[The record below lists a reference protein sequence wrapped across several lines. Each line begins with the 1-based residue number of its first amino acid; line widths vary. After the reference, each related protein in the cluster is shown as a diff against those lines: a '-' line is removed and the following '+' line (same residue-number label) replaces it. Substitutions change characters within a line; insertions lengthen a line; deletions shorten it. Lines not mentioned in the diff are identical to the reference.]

1 MKVIANWK
9 MHGFKDDYLHW
20 YKNLSKTTDENLFDD
35 LGIAPPFTLLDECKT
50 HQSKIKLGAQNISHL
65 PEGPV
70 TGEIS
75 AAMIKN
81 SGADFVIL
89 GHSERRELHT
99 ETEEV
104 IKYKILEASNHNIHP
119 VLCIGEPKEIY
130 AAKKTEDFLYSQ
142 LQGSLNNLNNINLSI
157 AYEPIWAIGTGDV
170 AKPSDINKIHSIIK
184 EICSREFDVK
194 LENIIYG
201 GSVNDQNSKEIFEQ
215 PITVKNCIDEYVDS
229 LKKNINILNF
239 PIDPKKIN
247 KSIISTINKY
257 LRLSS
262 LILKKF
268 FSIKVKNVIKP
279 SNNVTKKTIIK
290 NRFLFINACINLIY
304 IKFKKK

>member
-20 YKNLSKTTDENLFDD
+20 YKNLSKTSDENLFDD

-89 GHSERRELHT
+89 GHSERRELQT

-104 IKYKILEASNHNIHP
+104 IKSKILEASNHNIHP
-119 VLCIGEPKEIY
+119 VLCIGEPKETY

-142 LQGSLNNLNNINLSI
+142 LQGSLNDLNNINLSI

-215 PITVKNCIDEYVDS
+215 EHVNGALIGGAS
-229 LKKNINILNF
+229 LDGHSFGRIANNF
-239 PIDPKKIN
+239 FEIHN
-247 KSIISTINKY
+247 G
-257 LRLSS
+257 
-262 LILKKF
+262 
-268 FSIKVKNVIKP
+268 
-279 SNNVTKKTIIK
+279 
-290 NRFLFINACINLIY
+290 
-304 IKFKKK
+304 

>member
-20 YKNLSKTTDENLFDD
+20 YKNLSKTADENLFDD

-119 VLCIGEPKEIY
+119 VLCIGEPIEIY
-130 AAKKTEDFLYSQ
+130 AAKKTQDFLYSQ

-215 PITVKNCIDEYVDS
+215 EHVNGALIGGAS
-229 LKKNINILNF
+229 LDGHSFGRIANNF
-239 PIDPKKIN
+239 FEIHN
-247 KSIISTINKY
+247 G
-257 LRLSS
+257 
-262 LILKKF
+262 
-268 FSIKVKNVIKP
+268 
-279 SNNVTKKTIIK
+279 
-290 NRFLFINACINLIY
+290 
-304 IKFKKK
+304 

>member
-20 YKNLSKTTDENLFDD
+20 YKNLSRTADENLFDD

-99 ETEEV
+99 ETGEV

-215 PITVKNCIDEYVDS
+215 EHVNGALIGGAS
-229 LKKNINILNF
+229 LDGHSFGRIANNF
-239 PIDPKKIN
+239 FEIHN
-247 KSIISTINKY
+247 G
-257 LRLSS
+257 
-262 LILKKF
+262 
-268 FSIKVKNVIKP
+268 
-279 SNNVTKKTIIK
+279 
-290 NRFLFINACINLIY
+290 
-304 IKFKKK
+304 

>member
-20 YKNLSKTTDENLFDD
+20 YKNLSKTADENLFDD

-99 ETEEV
+99 ETGEV

-194 LENIIYG
+194 LESIIYG

-215 PITVKNCIDEYVDS
+215 EHVNGALIGGAS
-229 LKKNINILNF
+229 LDGHSFGRIANNF
-239 PIDPKKIN
+239 FEIHN
-247 KSIISTINKY
+247 G
-257 LRLSS
+257 
-262 LILKKF
+262 
-268 FSIKVKNVIKP
+268 
-279 SNNVTKKTIIK
+279 
-290 NRFLFINACINLIY
+290 
-304 IKFKKK
+304 

>member
-20 YKNLSKTTDENLFDD
+20 YKNLSKTADENLFDR

-104 IKYKILEASNHNIHP
+104 IKSKILEASNHNIHP

-215 PITVKNCIDEYVDS
+215 EHVNGALIGGAS
-229 LKKNINILNF
+229 LDGHSFGRIANNF
-239 PIDPKKIN
+239 FEIHN
-247 KSIISTINKY
+247 G
-257 LRLSS
+257 
-262 LILKKF
+262 
-268 FSIKVKNVIKP
+268 
-279 SNNVTKKTIIK
+279 
-290 NRFLFINACINLIY
+290 
-304 IKFKKK
+304 

>member
-20 YKNLSKTTDENLFDD
+20 YKNLSKTADENLFDD

-89 GHSERRELHT
+89 GHSERRELHS

-104 IKYKILEASNHNIHP
+104 IKSKILEASNHNIHP

-130 AAKKTEDFLYSQ
+130 AAKKTQDFLYSQ

-215 PITVKNCIDEYVDS
+215 EHVNGALIGGAS
-229 LKKNINILNF
+229 LDGHSFGRIANNF
-239 PIDPKKIN
+239 FEIHN
-247 KSIISTINKY
+247 G
-257 LRLSS
+257 
-262 LILKKF
+262 
-268 FSIKVKNVIKP
+268 
-279 SNNVTKKTIIK
+279 
-290 NRFLFINACINLIY
+290 
-304 IKFKKK
+304 

>member
-20 YKNLSKTTDENLFDD
+20 YKNLSKTADENLFND

-104 IKYKILEASNHNIHP
+104 IKSKILEASNHNIHP

-142 LQGSLNNLNNINLSI
+142 LQGSLNDLNNINLSI

-215 PITVKNCIDEYVDS
+215 EHVNGALIGGAS
-229 LKKNINILNF
+229 LDGHSFGRIANNF
-239 PIDPKKIN
+239 FEIHN
-247 KSIISTINKY
+247 G
-257 LRLSS
+257 
-262 LILKKF
+262 
-268 FSIKVKNVIKP
+268 
-279 SNNVTKKTIIK
+279 
-290 NRFLFINACINLIY
+290 
-304 IKFKKK
+304 

>member
-20 YKNLSKTTDENLFDD
+20 YKNLSKTADENLFDD

-104 IKYKILEASNHNIHP
+104 IKSKILEASNHNIHP

-142 LQGSLNNLNNINLSI
+142 LQGSLDNLRNINLSI

-215 PITVKNCIDEYVDS
+215 EHVNGALIGGAS
-229 LKKNINILNF
+229 LDGHSFGRIANNF
-239 PIDPKKIN
+239 FEIHN
-247 KSIISTINKY
+247 G
-257 LRLSS
+257 
-262 LILKKF
+262 
-268 FSIKVKNVIKP
+268 
-279 SNNVTKKTIIK
+279 
-290 NRFLFINACINLIY
+290 
-304 IKFKKK
+304 

>member
-20 YKNLSKTTDENLFDD
+20 YKNLSKTADENLFDD

-70 TGEIS
+70 TGDIS
-75 AAMIKN
+75 AAMIKD

-104 IKYKILEASNHNIHP
+104 IKFKILEASNHNIHP

-194 LENIIYG
+194 LESIIYG

-215 PITVKNCIDEYVDS
+215 EHVNGALIGGAS
-229 LKKNINILNF
+229 LDGHSFGRIANNF
-239 PIDPKKIN
+239 FEIHN
-247 KSIISTINKY
+247 G
-257 LRLSS
+257 
-262 LILKKF
+262 
-268 FSIKVKNVIKP
+268 
-279 SNNVTKKTIIK
+279 
-290 NRFLFINACINLIY
+290 
-304 IKFKKK
+304 

>member
-20 YKNLSKTTDENLFDD
+20 YKNLSKTADENLFDD

-104 IKYKILEASNHNIHP
+104 IKSKILEASNHNIHP

-142 LQGSLNNLNNINLSI
+142 LQGSLNDLSTINLSI

-215 PITVKNCIDEYVDS
+215 EHVNGALIGGAS
-229 LKKNINILNF
+229 LDGHSFGRIANNF
-239 PIDPKKIN
+239 FEIHN
-247 KSIISTINKY
+247 G
-257 LRLSS
+257 
-262 LILKKF
+262 
-268 FSIKVKNVIKP
+268 
-279 SNNVTKKTIIK
+279 
-290 NRFLFINACINLIY
+290 
-304 IKFKKK
+304 

>member
-20 YKNLSKTTDENLFDD
+20 YKNLSKTADENLFDD

-50 HQSKIKLGAQNISHL
+50 HQSKIKLGAQNMCHL

-104 IKYKILEASNHNIHP
+104 IKSKILEASNHNIHP

-194 LENIIYG
+194 LESIIYG

-215 PITVKNCIDEYVDS
+215 EHVNGALIGGAS
-229 LKKNINILNF
+229 LDGYSFGRIANNF
-239 PIDPKKIN
+239 FEIHN
-247 KSIISTINKY
+247 G
-257 LRLSS
+257 
-262 LILKKF
+262 
-268 FSIKVKNVIKP
+268 
-279 SNNVTKKTIIK
+279 
-290 NRFLFINACINLIY
+290 
-304 IKFKKK
+304 

>member
-20 YKNLSKTTDENLFDD
+20 YKNLSKSADENLFDD

-104 IKYKILEASNHNIHP
+104 IKSKILEASNHNIHP

-142 LQGSLNNLNNINLSI
+142 LQGSLNDLNNINLSI

-215 PITVKNCIDEYVDS
+215 EHVNGALIGGAS
-229 LKKNINILNF
+229 LDGHSFGRIANNF
-239 PIDPKKIN
+239 FEIHN
-247 KSIISTINKY
+247 G
-257 LRLSS
+257 
-262 LILKKF
+262 
-268 FSIKVKNVIKP
+268 
-279 SNNVTKKTIIK
+279 
-290 NRFLFINACINLIY
+290 
-304 IKFKKK
+304 

>member
-9 MHGFKDDYLHW
+9 MHGFKNDYLHW
-20 YKNLSKTTDENLFDD
+20 YKNLSKTADENLFDD

-65 PEGPV
+65 PDGPV

-89 GHSERRELHT
+89 GHSERRELYT

-104 IKYKILEASNHNIHP
+104 IKFKILEASNHNIHP

-215 PITVKNCIDEYVDS
+215 EHVNGALIGGAS
-229 LKKNINILNF
+229 LDGHSFGRIANNF
-239 PIDPKKIN
+239 FEIHN
-247 KSIISTINKY
+247 G
-257 LRLSS
+257 
-262 LILKKF
+262 
-268 FSIKVKNVIKP
+268 
-279 SNNVTKKTIIK
+279 
-290 NRFLFINACINLIY
+290 
-304 IKFKKK
+304 

>member
-20 YKNLSKTTDENLFDD
+20 YKNLSKTADENLFND

-104 IKYKILEASNHNIHP
+104 IKSKILEASNHNIHP

-130 AAKKTEDFLYSQ
+130 AAKKTQDFLYSQ

-194 LENIIYG
+194 LESTIYG

-215 PITVKNCIDEYVDS
+215 EHVNGALIGGAS
-229 LKKNINILNF
+229 LDGHSFGRIANNF
-239 PIDPKKIN
+239 FEIHN
-247 KSIISTINKY
+247 G
-257 LRLSS
+257 
-262 LILKKF
+262 
-268 FSIKVKNVIKP
+268 
-279 SNNVTKKTIIK
+279 
-290 NRFLFINACINLIY
+290 
-304 IKFKKK
+304 

>member
-20 YKNLSKTTDENLFDD
+20 YKNLSKTADENLFND

-104 IKYKILEASNHNIHP
+104 IKSKILEASNHNIHP

-201 GSVNDQNSKEIFEQ
+201 GSVNDQNSKEIFKQEHVNGAL
-215 PITVKNCIDEYVDS
+215 IGGAS
-229 LKKNINILNF
+229 LDGHSFGRIANNF
-239 PIDPKKIN
+239 FEIHN
-247 KSIISTINKY
+247 G
-257 LRLSS
+257 
-262 LILKKF
+262 
-268 FSIKVKNVIKP
+268 
-279 SNNVTKKTIIK
+279 
-290 NRFLFINACINLIY
+290 
-304 IKFKKK
+304 

>member
-9 MHGFKDDYLHW
+9 MHGFKDDYLNW
-20 YKNLSKTTDENLFDD
+20 YKNLSKTADENLFDD

-104 IKYKILEASNHNIHP
+104 IKSKILEASNHNIHP

-142 LQGSLNNLNNINLSI
+142 LQGSLNDLNNINLSI

-194 LENIIYG
+194 LESIIYG

-215 PITVKNCIDEYVDS
+215 EHVNGALIGGAS
-229 LKKNINILNF
+229 LDGHSFGRIANNF
-239 PIDPKKIN
+239 FEIHN
-247 KSIISTINKY
+247 G
-257 LRLSS
+257 
-262 LILKKF
+262 
-268 FSIKVKNVIKP
+268 
-279 SNNVTKKTIIK
+279 
-290 NRFLFINACINLIY
+290 
-304 IKFKKK
+304 

>member
-20 YKNLSKTTDENLFDD
+20 YKTLSKTADENLFDD

-50 HQSKIKLGAQNISHL
+50 YQSKIKLGAQNISHL

-104 IKYKILEASNHNIHP
+104 IKSKILEASNHNIHP

-142 LQGSLNNLNNINLSI
+142 LQGSLNDLNNINLSI

-215 PITVKNCIDEYVDS
+215 EHVNGALIGGAS
-229 LKKNINILNF
+229 LDGHSFGRIANNF
-239 PIDPKKIN
+239 FEIHN
-247 KSIISTINKY
+247 G
-257 LRLSS
+257 
-262 LILKKF
+262 
-268 FSIKVKNVIKP
+268 
-279 SNNVTKKTIIK
+279 
-290 NRFLFINACINLIY
+290 
-304 IKFKKK
+304 

>member
-9 MHGFKDDYLHW
+9 MHGFKDDYLNW
-20 YKNLSKTTDENLFDD
+20 YKNLSKTADENLFDD

-104 IKYKILEASNHNIHP
+104 IKSKILEASNHNIHP

-142 LQGSLNNLNNINLSI
+142 LQGSLNDLNNINLSI

-215 PITVKNCIDEYVDS
+215 EHVNGALIGGAS
-229 LKKNINILNF
+229 LDGHSFGRIANNF
-239 PIDPKKIN
+239 FEIHN
-247 KSIISTINKY
+247 G
-257 LRLSS
+257 
-262 LILKKF
+262 
-268 FSIKVKNVIKP
+268 
-279 SNNVTKKTIIK
+279 
-290 NRFLFINACINLIY
+290 
-304 IKFKKK
+304 

>member
-20 YKNLSKTTDENLFDD
+20 YKNLSRTADENLFDD

-99 ETEEV
+99 ETGEV

-142 LQGSLNNLNNINLSI
+142 LQGSLNNLNKINLSI

-170 AKPSDINKIHSIIK
+170 AKPSEINKIHSIIK

-215 PITVKNCIDEYVDS
+215 EHVNGALIGGAS
-229 LKKNINILNF
+229 LDGHSFGRIANNF
-239 PIDPKKIN
+239 FEIHN
-247 KSIISTINKY
+247 G
-257 LRLSS
+257 
-262 LILKKF
+262 
-268 FSIKVKNVIKP
+268 
-279 SNNVTKKTIIK
+279 
-290 NRFLFINACINLIY
+290 
-304 IKFKKK
+304 